1 MDWFTVGADSSSRR
15 VVAVS
20 EERTSDGMETIYT
33 VTAPGTL
40 RLDPTEAT
48 PRTLNAIQSLFALLA
63 LWVGSR
69 DATSSASDTA
79 LGLAVRGGQ

>member
-33 VTAPGTL
+33 VEQRSSEHG
-40 RLDPTEAT
+40 
-48 PRTLNAIQSLFALLA
+48 AIMVSEVAE
-63 LWVGSR
+63 
-69 DATSSASDTA
+69 DTMKEP
-79 LGLAVRGGQ
+79 L

>member
-33 VTAPGTL
+33 GIGGEAFGPLHGRRRPRWSVCWA
-40 RLDPTEAT
+40 RNSMLDLSMRFCP
-48 PRTLNAIQSLFALLA
+48 SL
-63 LWVGSR
+63 
-69 DATSSASDTA
+69 
-79 LGLAVRGGQ
+79 

>member
-33 VTAPGTL
+33 VEHRAHCRFSL
-40 RLDPTEAT
+40 
-48 PRTLNAIQSLFALLA
+48 RTLPTSCRM
-63 LWVGSR
+63 R
-69 DATSSASDTA
+69 DSIASMGDA
-79 LGLAVRGGQ
+79 ACS